1 MNNFGIDQMD
11 YEDSSLLPADN
22 SDGSDNESEFLRTFE
37 SDLNQADHSFN
48 NINENEEEITSI
60 QQTSKTTDKNWAS
73 RRQSAGVIPLFVD
86 REKKRVRV
94 LAGRERNI
102 ANWIEGSRK
111 WSYFGGRKKLDDA
124 DVFVTAAREFVEES
138 LAILAGKNEINSV
151 TDALRE
157 NKFLMRIEV
166 GEPVTNSSNAENTP
180 IIQKDVPTDKWINV
194 FYFHTCF
201 VVEIPYDKTL
211 PEQFQTVSKLIKI
224 LKNTCNTYIEK
235 WNQLIKKVGKRY
247 VPALRWPSK
256 NDITNNLTNPGEQI
270 EYCFNGEIVPNGKLI
285 FEPMTNSVIKEQDKQ
300 VVFIADPS
308 LTSVVLDIL
317 ELARLREHV
326 NKTFQEC
333 FNDFPSVKNHP
344 AIWYGEDCWF
354 INKDYL
360 EKEEIGWFDLSH
372 FSFANGSDEG
382 TSDSSD
388 GEYESDIFK
397 AKRKQ
402 KTVKE
407 NRDQVASIYW
417 RDAAYPVMQ
426 FLADHREL
434 LFFSSESQILVE
446 GKDEALN
453 MNWRITKS
461 SSNNNISLIEMVRPR
476 IQKSL
481 NSNPLSPH
489 NQQLSPLT
497 HSLNN
502 HSNPH
507 LLRIPSPASS
517 NLFWNQTNRSNS
529 PIDYHNTHR
538 SKSLPNFQSKNHQH
552 PQHPQHPHQQQRI
565 THNQRTNYYKAPS
578 TPYSPNQRNWG
589 NWGNSSQQ
597 NYYCGDPWV
606 TPTSLSP
613 YNQSNQQ
620 NHYSFQQ
627 PPIIPPYYSQSQQ
640 NQPQVYHPSNAM
652 QSPSAIPMGSNSNS
666 HQRRMMWE
674 PRSTRGNNINYDN
687 TSSRLLSRTRY
698 D

>member
-1 MNNFGIDQMD
+1 MSNLGNLNNFNNLNNLNNINNNNYIIEQMD

-22 SDGSDNESEFLRTFE
+22 SDGSDNENENENEFLESFE
-37 SDLNQADHSFN
+37 SDSIQNE
-48 NINENEEEITSI
+48 IVNENDDDKTSLH
-60 QQTSKTTDKNWAS
+60 QSVKTTDKNWSS

-86 REKKRVRV
+86 REKRRVRV

-138 LAILAGKNEINSV
+138 LAVLAGKNEITLV

-166 GEPVTNSSNAENTP
+166 GEPVANSLGNENSPMT
-180 IIQKDVPTDKWINV
+180 QNDATTDKWINV

-256 NDITNNLTNPGEQI
+256 NDIANNQATPDQRI
-270 EYCFNGEIVPNGKLI
+270 EYCFNGDIVPNGKLI

-300 VVFIADPS
+300 VVFVADPS

-317 ELARLREHV
+317 ELARIREHV
-326 NKTFQEC
+326 NNTFQEC
-333 FNDFPSVKNHP
+333 FKDFPSVKNHP

-388 GEYESDIFK
+388 GEHESDIFK
-397 AKRKQ
+397 SKRKH

-476 IQKSL
+476 IMKSL
-481 NSNPLSPH
+481 NTNPLSH
-489 NQQLSPLT
+489 HHQLSPLT
-497 HSLNN
+497 HHINN

-507 LLRIPSPASS
+507 LLRIPSPSS

-529 PIDYHNTHR
+529 SIDYHNNHR
-538 SKSLPNFQSKNHQH
+538 SKSVPNFQTKQHQRT
-552 PQHPQHPHQQQRI
+552 PN
-565 THNQRTNYYKAPS
+565 TQRTNQYKSPS
-578 TPYSPNQRNWG
+578 TPHSPNQRNWG
-589 NWGNSSQQ
+589 QQ

-606 TPTSLSP
+606 TPSLSP
-613 YNQSNQQ
+613 YNTPNQQ
-620 NHYSFQQ
+620 HYSFQQ
-627 PPIIPPYYSQSQQ
+627 PAITPPYYLPSHQ
-640 NQPQVYHPSNAM
+640 NQPQVYHHSSSAT
-652 QSPSAIPMGSNSNS
+652 QSPSSIPLGSISNPS
-666 HQRRMMWE
+666 QRRMMWE
-674 PRSTRGNNINYDN
+674 PRSTRGNNTNYDN
-687 TSSRLLSRTRY
+687 SSSKLLTRMRY